1 MLAPPA
7 RSRLVVVAAVAVLA
21 VLAVVALLVVR
32 DGGGGDGELATG
44 GLQPPTTAST
54 TVTTPPAAA
63 VATTL
68 PASTT
73 SAAPK
78 PVTTAA
84 GLPPRTAA
92 TTTAASSG
100 ETLTT
105 TAGSHGP
112 VEVALAQAR
121 HRWAASRPAGGYVWS
136 YVRAC
141 RCSPRKLEV
150 TVARAGSVTSVREL
164 DGAPAAQP
172 VALGLSVDGA
182 LAEVQAAID
191 ADAAQISVRFDPVRG
206 LPSFYSI
213 DRSTR
218 LADEERGLSLLT
230 FTPRS

>member
-1 MLAPPA
+1 MLAPTA
-7 RSRLVVVAAVAVLA
+7 RSRLVVMAAVAVLA

-78 PVTTAA
+78 PATTAS

-92 TTTAASSG
+92 TTAAPSG

-112 VEVALAQAR
+112 VELALAQAR
-121 HRWAASRPAGGYVWS
+121 QRWAASRPAGGYVWS

-150 TVARAGSVTSVREL
+150 TVDRAGSVTSVREL
-164 DGAPAAQP
+164 DGAPTAQR
-172 VALGLSVDGA
+172 VDVGLSVDGA
-182 LAEVQAAID
+182 LADVQAAID

-218 LADEERGLSLLT
+218 LADEERGLSLLI